1 MEDTSLGRDA
11 RLCARSI
18 VDPSPIHLP
27 ISAIPLQKACQISAL
42 YISQLTLDG
51 VCAAHASVDSTE

>member
-1 MEDTSLGRDA
+1 MVEMPGCVPD
-11 RLCARSI
+11 RLWI
-18 VDPSPIHLP
+18 LPPTHLQ

-42 YISQLTLDG
+42 YFSQLTLDG